1 MEQLMEKESPEVRA
15 GESGQ
20 LELELG
26 LGGRRLRGKLW
37 LLAKAAGVLAFAAA
51 LGAVLLR
58 G

>member
-1 MEQLMEKESPEVRA
+1 MEQLMEKESPEVGA

-26 LGGRRLRGKLW
+26 LGGRRVRGKLW
-37 LLAKAAGVLAFAAA
+37 LLAKAAGMLALATA
-51 LGAVLLR
+51 LAGVLLR